1 MKRKFLCLL
10 LALTMVLGLA
20 ATVSAGEDRIT
31 SGDWSYRISEGKAIL
46 CAYLGSDAEVVVP
59 AKIDGYAVSE
69 VGPNFFCAFGGVAET
84 MTSVTFSEGIERIN
98 TNAFKDCT
106 ALQKAV
112 IPGSVRTIANSAFEG
127 CTSLTEVELGEGVKS
142 IQRYAFLNTGLTSI
156 FIPASVTTIDEDS
169 IGYTGEWGNTEQI
182 DGFIILGYGDTA
194 AEDYAQSWHFTFYDV
209 TGATEN
215 SGACGEG
222 CTWRFEESTG
232 TLYID
237 ADPEADEAST
247 YDYINNLQP
256 WVLHAE
262 KITRMVVGEGVRALG
277 DNTMAF
283 HYTNLREVILPE
295 SLGEIGNNAFNGCIG
310 LKQIDLPEDLHYI
323 LFQAFANC
331 GLTSVDLPDALCYIG
346 DSAFRGCAELT
357 RVKLPS
363 ALTDLGSHAFA
374 DCVKLSSVEMPES
387 HIDSIGDGVFLNC
400 TALTDISF
408 YNDNTI
414 GWYMFQ
420 NCDGLTTVAIREG
433 TWEIGNGAFA
443 YCDNLTHVTIPDGV
457 YSMGQRIFNQCGK
470 LGTVLFLGDAPNL
483 NQLTFEGVT
492 TTCYYPAG
500 NETWTYYPQ
509 SQLGGNITWVAYD
522 PDLFLDVPVDSFYYE
537 PVVWAF
543 ENGITTGISDIEFGP
558 EGQCQ
563 RGQIVTFLWRAAG
576 CPVVEAENPFTDVK
590 ETDFYYNAV
599 LWAVENG
606 ITTGTSADTF
616 SPYKACTRAEVVTFL
631 WRAHGSLVVETAEQY
646 FADVDGDDFFYHAVQ
661 WAYAAGITN
670 GIDEAHFGPYAICN
684 RAQVVTFLYRAKDF
698 PKYEPSEKYTF
709 ELRSNDPTEETGFV
723 FCEGTEF
730 TAGESVIFYAEP
742 WYGYLAE
749 FAAEP
754 DVELE
759 LYYLGACTY
768 ELVMPAHDV
777 VLTANFVPA
786 PGEAHFINTTCAN
799 GEFFALCDFDEDLRD
814 FAKAGEF
821 VQFYVMPDEGFTLTP
836 ENITLTVGGESW
848 EDWWFLGELVEEIP
862 EEDLVIDGIFLFE
875 AVMPEGDLEV
885 SITCT
890 PGTEA
895 ASAQVRVPVSLN

>member
-1 MKRKFLCLL
+1 MIRKFLCLL

-20 ATVSAGEDRIT
+20 ATVSADEDRIT
-31 SGDWSYRISEGKAIL
+31 SGDWSYRISEGKAVL
-46 CAYLGSDAEVVVP
+46 CAYLGSDTEVVVP

-69 VGPNFFCAFGGVAET
+69 VGPSFFCAFGGVAET
-84 MTSVTFSEGIERIN
+84 MTSVTLSEGIERIN
-98 TNAFKDCT
+98 TNAFKNCT

-169 IGYTGEWGNTEQI
+169 IGYTGEWGDTEQI
-182 DGFIILGYGDTA
+182 NGFIIFGYGDTA

-247 YDYINNLQP
+247 YDYTNNLQP

-283 HYTNLREVILPE
+283 HYTNLREVIFPE

-331 GLTSVDLPDALCYIG
+331 SLTSVDLPDALCYIG
-346 DSAFRGCAELT
+346 GSAFRGCAELT

-374 DCVKLSSVEMPES
+374 DCVKLASVEMPES

-408 YNDNTI
+408 YNDNCI

-433 TWEIGNGAFA
+433 TWEISNGAFA
-443 YCDNLTHVTIPDGV
+443 YCDNLTHVTIPNGV

-470 LGTVLFLGDAPNL
+470 LSTVLFLGDAPNL
-483 NQLTFEGVT
+483 DQLTFEGVT

-537 PVVWAF
+537 PVVWAV
-543 ENGITTGISDIEFGP
+543 ENGVTTGATETTFNPG
-558 EGQCQ
+558 GQCLRAQ
-563 RGQIVTFLWRAAG
+563 VVTFLWRAEG
-576 CPVVEAENPFTDVK
+576 CPEPETAVNPFGDVK
-590 ETDFYYNAV
+590 ESDFYYKAV

-606 ITTGTSADTF
+606 ITNGADATHF
-616 SPYKACTRAEVVTFL
+616 NPMGVCNRAQVVTFL
-631 WRAHGSLVVETAEQY
+631 HRAKNAPAPESMELPFTDVPAES
-646 FADVDGDDFFYHAVQ
+646 
-661 WAYAAGITN
+661 WYAAPVAWAVENGVTN
-670 GIDEAHFGPYAICN
+670 GMSATEFAPNAPCN
-684 RAQVVTFLYRAKDF
+684 RAQVVTFLYRAKDI
-698 PKYEPSEKYTF
+698 PKADPIVNYTF

-730 TAGESVIFYAEP
+730 AAGESVIFYAEP
-742 WYGYLAE
+742 WYGYLVE
-749 FAAEP
+749 FTAEP

-786 PGEAHFINTTCAN
+786 PGEAHSITTTCAN
-799 GEFFALCDFDEDLRD
+799 GFAFANCDYDDDLND
-814 FAKAGEF
+814 IAKAGEF
-821 VQFYVMPDEGFTLTP
+821 VQFYIIPDEGFTFSP
-836 ENITLTVGGESW
+836 EDFSVTADGQSL
-848 EDWWFLGELVEEIP
+848 EDWWYLGEIVEEDP
-862 EEDLVIDGIFLFE
+862 ELGTIDGIFVVELR
-875 AVMPEGDLEV
+875 MPDADISV

-890 PGTEA
+890 PGTETE
-895 ASAQVRVPVSLN
+895 SAQVRVPVSLN